1 LGRIGVRGGA
11 LLCAAV
17 LGAGAA
23 VSGCRATAGTSPI
36 NPPTVKASQAGGNAS
51 GMPTDP
57 AVWSRW
63 GLKPMTPAPP
73 APADKPIKLTKR
85 GGHVPIITSVPTK
98 DKVVFVTIDDG
109 KEKDPRFVKML
120 TDLRIPISMFLTRD
134 SILDGYDYF
143 KPLQALGNHIQNHTL
158 THPVM
163 SNLGLDGQK
172 QEICGEQKL
181 LTQHYGTP
189 PLLFRPPFGRYND
202 ATQTAADKCGPRAI
216 VMWRES
222 MQIHDMQ
229 YDEPDKRLRPG
240 DIILAHFRGP
250 AELKGESMVGMFTA
264 LLKRIRKQGFAVA
277 RLEDYIKAPDRA

>member
-1 LGRIGVRGGA
+1 M
-11 LLCAAV
+11 AV

-36 NPPTVKASQAGGNAS
+36 NPPTVRASPAGGAAS
-51 GMPTDP
+51 GTPADA
-57 AVWSRW
+57 AVWRRW
-63 GLKPMTPAPP
+63 GLKPMAPAPP
-73 APADKPIKLTKR
+73 APAEADKPIKLTKR
-85 GGHVPIITSVPTK
+85 GGYVPIITSVPTK

-109 KEKDPRFVKML
+109 KEKDPKFVQMM

-134 SILDGYDYF
+134 SILDNYDYF

-163 SNLGLDGQK
+163 SNLGPDGQK
-172 QEICGEQKL
+172 TEICGEQKL
-181 LTQHYGTP
+181 LTQHYGTA

-202 ATQTAADKCGPRAI
+202 ATQLAADKCGPRAL

-229 YDEPDKRLRPG
+229 YDEPDKKLRPG

-250 AELKGESMVGMFTA
+250 DELKGESMVGMFTA
-264 LLKRIRKQGFAVA
+264 LLTRIRKQGFAVA
-277 RLEDYIKAPDRA
+277 RLEDYIKAP